1 MTRRAASARGYFAR
15 QIIPPDSP
23 ASVGQYQLRVAD
35 DGGFELVCRV
45 LLNTLEER
53 DWRSEW
59 SALWGR
65 VTEDGDALTF
75 HVERGQREVRSCAW
89 DGRGVEDDYRPTR
102 RFTRCTSPS
111 ARPSMTPRDRG
122 RPRDERRTAA
132 PSRGLSRTRTAASR

>member
-102 RFTRCTSPS
+102 RFE
-111 ARPSMTPRDRG
+111 G
-122 RPRDERRTAA
+122 RRTERGVTLEHLDGLELRAGE
-132 PSRGLSRTRTAASR
+132 SRALVRALILPDYLFG